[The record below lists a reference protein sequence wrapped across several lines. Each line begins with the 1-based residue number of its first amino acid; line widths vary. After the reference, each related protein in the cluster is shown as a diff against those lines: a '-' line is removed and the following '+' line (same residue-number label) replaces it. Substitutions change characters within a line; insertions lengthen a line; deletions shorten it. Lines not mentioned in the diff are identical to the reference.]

1 MSLLRKLDDDLK
13 SAMKASDSLKVSVLR
28 MAKSSVKYRKI
39 ETGKE
44 PSDDDIISV
53 LSVMAKQRKESI
65 EQFSKGGRPE
75 LAEKETRELA
85 IIQAY
90 LPEQLSPEEL
100 DKIII
105 GAIKESA
112 AEGLKDIGKVMRIV
126 MSMTKGAADGKLINQ
141 KVKET
146 LEKT

>member
-1 MSLLRKLDDDLK
+1 MSLLSKLDDDLK
-13 SAMKASDSLKVSVLR
+13 SAMKASDGLKVSVLR
-28 MAKSSVKYRKI
+28 MAKSSIKYRKI

-44 PSDDDIISV
+44 PSDDDIIAV
-53 LSVMAKQRKESI
+53 LSALAKQRKESI

-75 LAEKETRELA
+75 LAEKESMELA
-85 IIQAY
+85 IIQGY
-90 LPEQLSPEEL
+90 LPEQLLPEEL

-126 MSMTKGAADGKLINQ
+126 ISTTKGAADGKLISQ
-141 KVKET
+141 RVKEM
-146 LEKT
+146 LEKK

>member
-13 SAMKASDSLKVSVLR
+13 SAMKASDGLKVSVLR
-28 MAKSSVKYRKI
+28 MAKSSIKYKKI
-39 ETGKE
+39 ETGTE
-44 PSDDDIISV
+44 PSDDDIIAV
-53 LSVMAKQRKESI
+53 LSALAKQTKESI

-75 LAEKETRELA
+75 LAEKETMELA
-85 IIQAY
+85 IIQGY

-105 GAIKESA
+105 GAIKESS
-112 AEGLKDIGKVMRIV
+112 AEGPKDIGKVMRIV

>member
-1 MSLLRKLDDDLK
+1 MSLLHKLDDDLK
-13 SAMKASDSLKVSVLR
+13 SAMKASESLKVSVLR
-28 MAKSSVKYRKI
+28 MAKSSIKYKQI

-44 PSDDDIISV
+44 PSDDDIIAV
-53 LSVMAKQRKESI
+53 LTSLAKQRKESI

-85 IIQAY
+85 IIQVY
-90 LPEQLSPEEL
+90 LPERLSPEEL

-112 AEGLKDIGKVMRIV
+112 ADGLKDMGKVMRIV
-126 MSMTKGAADGKLINQ
+126 LSMTKGAADGKLINQ
-141 KVKET
+141 RVKEI

>member
-1 MSLLRKLDDDLK
+1 MSLLNKLDDDLK
-13 SAMKASDSLKVSVLR
+13 SAMKASDGLKVSVLR
-28 MAKSSVKYRKI
+28 MAKSSIKYRKI

-53 LSVMAKQRKESI
+53 LSSLAKQRKESI

-85 IIQAY
+85 IIQGY
-90 LPEQLSPEEL
+90 LPEQLQPEEL
-100 DKIII
+100 DRIII

-112 AEGLKDIGKVMRIV
+112 AEGLKDMGKVMRIV
-126 MSMTKGAADGKLINQ
+126 MSATKGTADGKLINQ
-141 KVKET
+141 RVKEL

>member
-13 SAMKASDSLKVSVLR
+13 SAMKASDGLKVSVLR

-39 ETGKE
+39 ETGKK

-75 LAEKETRELA
+75 LAEKEAVELA
-85 IIQAY
+85 IIQGY
-90 LPEQLSPEEL
+90 LPEQLSSEEL

-105 GAIKESA
+105 AAIKESA

-141 KVKET
+141 RVRET

>member
-1 MSLLRKLDDDLK
+1 MSLLHKLDDDLK

-28 MAKSSVKYRKI
+28 MAKSSVKYRQI

-44 PSDDDIISV
+44 PSDDDIVAV
-53 LSVMAKQRKESI
+53 LSALAKQRKESI
-65 EQFSKGGRPE
+65 EQFSKGGRPD
-75 LAEKETRELA
+75 LAEKETSELA
-85 IIQAY
+85 IIQVY
-90 LPEQLSPEEL
+90 LPEQISPEEL

-112 AEGLKDIGKVMRIV
+112 AEGLKDMGKVMRIV

-141 KVKET
+141 KVKEM

>member
-1 MSLLRKLDDDLK
+1 MSILRKLDDDLK
-13 SAMKASDSLKVSVLR
+13 SAMKASDGLKVSVLR
-28 MAKSSVKYRKI
+28 MAKSSIKYKKI

-44 PSDDDIISV
+44 PSDDDIIAV
-53 LSVMAKQRKESI
+53 LSALAKQRKESI

-75 LAEKETRELA
+75 LAEKETMELA
-85 IIQAY
+85 IIQGY
-90 LPEQLSPEEL
+90 LPEQLSHEEL

-105 GAIKESA
+105 RAIKESA
-112 AEGLKDIGKVMRIV
+112 AEGLKDIGKVMRII

-146 LEKT
+146 LEKA

>member
-1 MSLLRKLDDDLK
+1 
-13 SAMKASDSLKVSVLR
+13 
-28 MAKSSVKYRKI
+28 
-39 ETGKE
+39 
-44 PSDDDIISV
+44 
-53 LSVMAKQRKESI
+53 MAKQRKESI

-75 LAEKETRELA
+75 LAEKETMELA
-85 IIQAY
+85 IIQGY

-112 AEGLKDIGKVMRIV
+112 AEGLKDMGKVMRIV

-141 KVKET
+141 RVKET

>member
-44 PSDDDIISV
+44 PSDDDIIAV
-53 LSVMAKQRKESI
+53 LSAMAKQRKESI

-75 LAEKETRELA
+75 LAEKETMELA
-85 IIQAY
+85 IIQGY

-112 AEGLKDIGKVMRIV
+112 AEGSKDIGKVMRII
-126 MSMTKGAADGKLINQ
+126 MSITKGAADGKLINQ
-141 KVKET
+141 RVKEL

>member
-1 MSLLRKLDDDLK
+1 MSLVSKLDDDLK
-13 SAMKASDSLKVSVLR
+13 SAMKASDGLKVSVLR
-28 MAKSSVKYRKI
+28 MAKSSIKYRKI

-44 PSDDDIISV
+44 PSDDDIIAV
-53 LSVMAKQRKESI
+53 LSALAKQRKESI

-75 LAEKETRELA
+75 LAEKESMELA
-85 IIQAY
+85 IIQGY
-90 LPEQLSPEEL
+90 LPEQLLPEEL

-126 MSMTKGAADGKLINQ
+126 ISTTKGAADGKLISQ
-141 KVKET
+141 RVKEM
-146 LEKT
+146 LEKK